1 MILNIAS
8 AANTLIIV
16 GCISTVAIVLLLDY
30 MRDKVGLEPEKYDK
44 NDVKY
49 ESISK

>member
-8 AANTLIIV
+8 ASNTLIII
-16 GCISTVAIVLLLDY
+16 GCISTAAIVILLDY

-44 NDVKY
+44 YDTKY